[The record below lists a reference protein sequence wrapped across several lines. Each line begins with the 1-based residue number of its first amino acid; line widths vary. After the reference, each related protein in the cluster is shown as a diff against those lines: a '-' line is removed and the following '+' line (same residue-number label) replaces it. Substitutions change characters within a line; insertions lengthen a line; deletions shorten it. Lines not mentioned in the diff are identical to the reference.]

1 MPWAELSALLLLA
14 CVAWFWIDALRAR
27 ETCLHEVRAACT
39 LRSLQL
45 LDDTV
50 AVSKMRFARDDD
62 GRLQLQ
68 RDYVFE
74 FSDTGNN
81 RRRGGASLIG
91 RELIAL
97 DLGPR
102 LVSVSELPIDRIPPS
117 D

>member
-1 MPWAELSALLLLA
+1 MPWAELSALILLGG
-14 CVAWFWIDALRAR
+14 VAWLWIDTLRAR
-27 ETCLHEVRAACT
+27 EACLYEVRNACA

-50 AVSKMRFARDDD
+50 AVGRMRFARDDA

-81 RRRGGASLIG
+81 RRRGGARLLG
-91 RELIAL
+91 RELIAI

-102 LVSVSELPIDRIPPS
+102 LVSVSELPID
-117 D
+117 

>member
-1 MPWAELSALLLLA
+1 MPWAELGALILLGGA
-14 CVAWFWIDALRAR
+14 AWLWIDTLRAR
-27 ETCLHEVRAACT
+27 ETCLSEVRSACA

-50 AVSKMRFARDDD
+50 AVGRMRFARDDQ

-81 RRRGGASLIG
+81 RRRGGASLLG
-91 RELIAL
+91 HELIAL
-97 DLGPR
+97 SLEHEPT
-102 LVSVSELPIDRIPPS
+102 SVIDFPLH
-117 D
+117 